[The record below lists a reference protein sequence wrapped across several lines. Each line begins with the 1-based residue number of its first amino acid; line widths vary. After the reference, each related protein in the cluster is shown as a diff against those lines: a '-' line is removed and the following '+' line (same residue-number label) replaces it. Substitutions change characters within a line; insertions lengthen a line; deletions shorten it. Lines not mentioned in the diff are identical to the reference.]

1 MKKSMITLSLALSVA
16 LADTA
21 TTATT
26 AAQESQEAK
35 AAPIAT
41 AQAEPSTSA
50 LEKIASSKFVQAL
63 AGSKVSG
70 FAFGR
75 YRVAGGRDA
84 KGDTYQWRAIANI
97 ESGRYHGWALGS
109 GIIFTTGAI
118 AADAKS
124 SEFSGGVFGSRAG
137 RLNTSNDAFGI
148 NSVYI
153 SKEMGSSDKTYFKG
167 DIGMLRMD
175 SIFMDSN
182 LDRGIGLVLKLK
194 SGGLTYALSG
204 YDQWITDALVLNF
217 AGRGLGIQ
225 STSAG
230 TEIGNNL
237 FIFEVKGDAA
247 KFGGVGFDIAYAYA
261 DKLFNY
267 DVFAQASYG
276 VAGFSA
282 KAQVAAAGLAD
293 DAHIIANGNTLPAA
307 GTNGAQRTNL
317 RNFFANQGQY
327 MAKHRGVYNIVL
339 AYKGEVGEKH
349 GFSGKLGYLGSWGQ
363 GYGVGFKANAGLDF
377 AGKSWFNGLTT
388 TKEGFGLFGS
398 GATKGSSISVAY
410 LGLTYEYEKKYGVG
424 LDIAYV
430 GGNNYM
436 PILSRSS
443 LTSAAGTGMTSVRSQ
458 DLLEITPSIS
468 YKPLEHLSL
477 SAFYSI
483 FALDAQWQYVGFEGN
498 YKF

>member
-26 AAQESQEAK
+26 TAQESQEAK
-35 AAPIAT
+35 AAPVAA
-41 AQAEPSTSA
+41 AQAESNTSA

-63 AGSKVSG
+63 ADSKVSG

-124 SEFSGGVFGSRAG
+124 SENSGGVFGSRAG
-137 RLNTSNDAFGI
+137 RLNTANDAFGI

-175 SIFMDSN
+175 SIFTDSN

-204 YDQWITDALVLNF
+204 YDQWITDGLVLNF
-217 AGRGLGIQ
+217 SGRGVAMQ
-225 STSAG
+225 NTSTAA
-230 TEIGNNL
+230 EIGNNL

-247 KFGGVGFDIAYAYA
+247 KFGGVGFDVAYAYA
-261 DKLFNY
+261 DKLFDYN
-267 DVFAQASYG
+267 VFAQASYG

-282 KAQVAAAGLAD
+282 KAQVAAAGLSD
-293 DAHIIANGNTLPAA
+293 NAHIMSSHSSL
-307 GTNGAQRTNL
+307 GANL
-317 RNFFANQGQY
+317 RNFFNTARNNN
-327 MAKHRGVYNIVL
+327 MAQHRGVYNIVL
-339 AYKGEVGEKH
+339 AYKGKVGEKH

-377 AGKSWFNGLTT
+377 AGKAWFNGLTT

-410 LGLTYEYEKKYGVG
+410 LGLTYEYKEQYGVG
-424 LDIAYV
+424 FDVAYV

-436 PILSRSS
+436 PILSRSNLVANGDS
-443 LTSAAGTGMTSVRSQ
+443 GMGTRSQ
-458 DLLEITPSIS
+458 DMLEITPSIS
-468 YKPLEHLSL
+468 YKPLKHLSL

-483 FALDAQWQYVGFEGN
+483 FTLDAQWQYVGFEGN